1 MIHCREARIG
11 DGEVMSQLSR
21 QLGYTSTTAE
31 ISERLNRLS
40 SLTDHYICVAEI
52 DSVVVGWGHVQGR
65 HSIESA
71 PFAEIGGLV
80 VDEHHRGAG
89 IGKKIMSECEKW
101 ARINGFNK
109 IRVRSN
115 GIREDAHQFYI
126 AIEYEEKKWQKVF
139 DKSL

>member
-1 MIHCREARIG
+1 
-11 DGEVMSQLSR
+11 MSQLSR